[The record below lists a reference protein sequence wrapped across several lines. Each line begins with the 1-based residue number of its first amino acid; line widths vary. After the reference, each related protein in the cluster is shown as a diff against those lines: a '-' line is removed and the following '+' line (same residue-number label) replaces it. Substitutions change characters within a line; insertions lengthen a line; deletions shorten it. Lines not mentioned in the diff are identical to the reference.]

1 MQVDQIS
8 AALSQLAASDG
19 GAAAAAAAAAAAQQ
33 QQPPPR
39 QSLQVKVFCADGSTV
54 PVQVDDGM
62 LASDL
67 LDVLVETNHV
77 QLQPTWAVVEHL
89 PEMYMERY
97 VSKFCSDSSAKTASI
112 IITRVSLFLTILLSA
127 HVTNGTLCSKYR
139 NDFEASSAVL
149 TGSSCSIFPRSS
161 SSSAA
166 KVKVMRRKERR
177 RVDKNDH

>member
-19 GAAAAAAAAAAAQQ
+19 GAAAAAAAQQ
-33 QQPPPR
+33 QQQQQPR

-89 PEMYMERY
+89 PEMYMER
-97 VSKFCSDSSAKTASI
+97 
-112 IITRVSLFLTILLSA
+112 
-127 HVTNGTLCSKYR
+127 
-139 NDFEASSAVL
+139 
-149 TGSSCSIFPRSS
+149 
-161 SSSAA
+161 
-166 KVKVMRRKERR
+166 
-177 RVDKNDH
+177 